1 TSDTTYISSG
11 LTKDANYTYVVKA
24 TDTSG
29 KISEQSNQASATTIF
44 CGLQY
49 DLYANFIYD
58 VVGDIG
64 VSPAEWKGSG
74 RMENFS
80 LHPGEEYYVE
90 RDEPITY
97 FGIIYEGYIYL
108 EEGTYKFNTRSDD

>member
-1 TSDTTYISSG
+1 
-11 LTKDANYTYVVKA
+11 
-24 TDTSG
+24 
-29 KISEQSNQASATTIF
+29 
-44 CGLQY
+44 
-49 DLYANFIYD
+49 
-58 VVGDIG
+58 DIG

-108 EEGTYKFNTRSDD
+108 EEGTYKFNTRSDDGSTLSIDGQLVVSNDKRQSATTVEATFIAESSKAYRITVKYFN